1 MDAWG
6 GACHQPALARVCVC
20 TASLALWHQ
29 LQLNLLALEASGDF
43 KATPGP
49 RGEAGGSQAHI
60 LLLEV
65 VGRGQASWG
74 SRLSHVP

>member
-6 GACHQPALARVCVC
+6 GACPHPALTQVCVC
-20 TASLALWHQ
+20 TPSLALRHW
-29 LQLNLLALEASGDF
+29 LNLLALGASGDF
-43 KATPGP
+43 KATLGP
-49 RGEAGGSQAHI
+49 HGAAGGSQAHT

-74 SRLSHVP
+74 P

>member
-6 GACHQPALARVCVC
+6 GACPQPALTRVCVC
-20 TASLALWHQ
+20 AASLALCHQ
-29 LQLNLLALEASGDF
+29 LRLNLLALEASGDF

-49 RGEAGGSQAHI
+49 HGAAGSSQAHT

-74 SRLSHVP
+74 S

>member
-1 MDAWG
+1 MDAGG
-6 GACHQPALARVCVC
+6 GACPHPALTRVCVC
-20 TASLALWHQ
+20 TASLVPWHQ
-29 LQLNLLALEASGDF
+29 LWLNLLALEASGDF

-49 RGEAGGSQAHI
+49 HGAAGGSQAHT

-74 SRLSHVP
+74 S

>member
-1 MDAWG
+1 MDTWG
-6 GACHQPALARVCVC
+6 GARPHPALTRVCVC
-20 TASLALWHQ
+20 TAPLVLWHQ
-29 LQLNLLALEASGDF
+29 LWLNLLALEASGDF

-49 RGEAGGSQAHI
+49 HGAAGANQAHT

-74 SRLSHVP
+74 S